1 MDDERSAPSEP
12 VERPETVR
20 RAIASLRE
28 IVPARHAASDFAADQ
43 LAETARDAGE
53 LVAVLR
59 VSAHLAATAT
69 TLSPLFG
76 DGLRRRIRRVIVRS
90 HRVE

>member
-1 MDDERSAPSEP
+1 MDAMDDERSAPSEAA
-12 VERPETVR
+12 ERPETAR

-59 VSAHLAATAT
+59 VMRLHSRRSSETDCAAG
-69 TLSPLFG
+69 SG
-76 DGLRRRIRRVIVRS
+76 G
-90 HRVE
+90 